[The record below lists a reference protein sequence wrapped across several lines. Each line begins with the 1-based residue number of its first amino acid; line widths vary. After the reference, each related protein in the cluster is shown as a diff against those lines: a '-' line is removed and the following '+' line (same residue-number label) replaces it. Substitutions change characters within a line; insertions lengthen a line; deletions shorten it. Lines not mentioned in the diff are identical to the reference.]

1 MQPERRFPERLP
13 LCFLFRIVPHR
24 IGTTMHASFLESL
37 LLATFGDVLNQ
48 QVLPKLSQQLAAEL
62 KIPDTGCTQWLQL
75 AEHRKQWTSLVRD
88 CNRRLILHPMAS
100 QEPATAESEFYTA
113 SAPSAVELAFTV
125 AEGILDDC
133 STELEQHQAGEIPA
147 EQLIAAIA
155 NAIPAFDPN
164 DVSIVY
170 ARLERE
176 FVILSAGT
184 EPAVVEADYAE
195 PMFKNELAYLFGVD
209 RVTIARRIASSELR
223 QIPGTLPKAKKVRI
237 HGDDFPPGL
246 RRPSERKLKLSTRPK
261 DTKRQ

>member
-1 MQPERRFPERLP
+1 
-13 LCFLFRIVPHR
+13 
-24 IGTTMHASFLESL
+24 MHASFLESL

-155 NAIPAFDPN
+155 NAIPAFNPN
-164 DVSIVY
+164 DASIVY

-184 EPAVVEADYAE
+184 EPDVTIQMLMDHAGCSRTPIGKALEGETLTKELRGKPEWFVYAE
-195 PMFKNELAYLFGVD
+195 L
-209 RVTIARRIASSELR
+209 
-223 QIPGTLPKAKKVRI
+223 LPLLKAKSNTAKFHWPSSVA
-237 HGDDFPPGL
+237 GL
-246 RRPSERKLKLSTRPK
+246 KKKTAKNSK
-261 DTKRQ
+261 